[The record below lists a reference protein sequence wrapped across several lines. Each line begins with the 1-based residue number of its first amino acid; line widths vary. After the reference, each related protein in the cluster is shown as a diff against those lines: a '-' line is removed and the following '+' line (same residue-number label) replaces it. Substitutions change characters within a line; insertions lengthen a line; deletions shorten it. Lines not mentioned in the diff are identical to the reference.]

1 MNYLAIDTGAKYLSV
16 VARKGETEQIVR
28 LEDCAMRH
36 SVVLMDEIGKTLS
49 EAGASVSDCDFFA
62 AVVGPGSFTGIRIG
76 IATVKGLCFATGKP
90 ALSVTSFDTL
100 AYAEKSEKLLA
111 LVDAGHGFF
120 YACPYD
126 KGAAGTP
133 AYLSADAVQ
142 ELVGAGYAPVSAEP
156 LSLPTRLVDPAKGLS
171 EAVKRKC
178 GELCPAGDLLALYLR
193 KSSAEEK
200 R

>member
-16 VARKGETEQIVR
+16 VARKGETERIVR
-28 LEDCAMRH
+28 LQDCAMRH
-36 SVVLMDEIGKTLS
+36 SVVLMDEIQKALS
-49 EAGASVSDCDFFA
+49 AAGASVSDCDFFA

-90 ALSVTSFDTL
+90 ALPVTSFDTL

-126 KGAAGTP
+126 KGAAGAP